1 MRTLSQ
7 IFEEACANY
16 GRLLVYN
23 KLTSSVPASDM
34 QKSKDL
40 MVVLFALHNLADDCA
55 ADWDLDHYIEQAT
68 KNVELID

>member
-7 IFEEACANY
+7 IFEGAVDRWNVCLDEWGPNPTDS
-16 GRLLVYN
+16 RSLLV
-23 KLTSSVPASDM
+23 
-34 QKSKDL
+34 KDL

-55 ADWDLDHYIEQAT
+55 VDWDLDHYIEQAT

>member
-16 GRLLVYN
+16 G
-23 KLTSSVPASDM
+23 SSTGKSGLEL
-34 QKSKDL
+34 QRSKDL

-55 ADWDLDHYIEQAT
+55 VGWDLDHYIEQAT